1 MDNDETPSPET
12 HRNPVVRKRK
22 GIGIGGIVLLIGYY
36 VFAQIDVNGAST
48 ATGAETS
55 AIQVIQLWT
64 PHLFGAIILV
74 GILIS
79 LYIWTRAYD

>member
-1 MDNDETPSPET
+1 MNNDDATTPTEP
-12 HRNPVVRKRK
+12 HRTPVVRKRK

-36 VFAQIDVNGAST
+36 VFAQADVSGAGGISE
-48 ATGAETS
+48 AS
-55 AIQVIQLWT
+55 AVQVIQLWV